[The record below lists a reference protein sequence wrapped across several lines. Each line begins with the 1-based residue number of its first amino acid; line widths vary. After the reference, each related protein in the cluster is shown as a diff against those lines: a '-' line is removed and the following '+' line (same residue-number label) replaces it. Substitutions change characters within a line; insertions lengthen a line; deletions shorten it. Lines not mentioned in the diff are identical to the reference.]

1 MAAPAATPRD
11 DDIAGQ
17 IESFLDADPEFAAEG
32 DPEERKEGAK
42 KSAAAESEPAKVD
55 ESTDTTPAQAVD
67 DEGGAEAAAAA
78 AAKAKSDA
86 EGDPADADD
95 ADAVTSVSAL
105 AELFE
110 ASEDEV
116 LEGLSVVPA
125 EGAEPVSLKAIIA
138 RYNEAPPGPDP
149 RVEQARADFEAK
161 RTEMEQQ
168 YGAGMAKLQELSG
181 GMLALMKH
189 DRAEMERVKQ
199 IDPEQYIRL
208 QESVE
213 ARQKIVTDAI
223 EEMQGRHRAWQQ
235 ENSDDLAASYQRE
248 MELVTTKMPAWKD
261 PEKAKAA
268 MEQVQKTL
276 LDVGYTQAEIEGI
289 SDHREM
295 LTAWKA
301 SEYDRLTATKKGTLE
316 RKVLRLPK
324 SNLKRSARDEGA
336 SAREAKKAEGS
347 KWERL
352 EQSGDERD
360 AAALMFDMIDD

>member
-1 MAAPAATPRD
+1 
-11 DDIAGQ
+11 
-17 IESFLDADPEFAAEG
+17 
-32 DPEERKEGAK
+32 
-42 KSAAAESEPAKVD
+42 
-55 ESTDTTPAQAVD
+55 
-67 DEGGAEAAAAA
+67 
-78 AAKAKSDA
+78 
-86 EGDPADADD
+86 
-95 ADAVTSVSAL
+95 
-105 AELFE
+105 
-110 ASEDEV
+110 
-116 LEGLSVVPA
+116 
-125 EGAEPVSLKAIIA
+125 
-138 RYNEAPPGPDP
+138 
-149 RVEQARADFEAK
+149 
-161 RTEMEQQ
+161 
-168 YGAGMAKLQELSG
+168 
-181 GMLALMKH
+181 
-189 DRAEMERVKQ
+189 
-199 IDPEQYIRL
+199 
-208 QESVE
+208 
-213 ARQKIVTDAI
+213 
-223 EEMQGRHRAWQQ
+223 MQGRHRAWQQ